1 MPVPNRTGQWLSCVP
16 FLLGLVFYGWRY
28 TLPSLPVQAPV
39 KWGENGA
46 VIGIELGSVYSR
58 VSLLVA
64 TGRAEVLELGDLG
77 RKLPSRVCFTGTDII
92 IGDAQTHPA
101 CDDANSHDVRQL
113 LDATVKSMGSEDRDE
128 SRKETPLITG
138 NINGTMQ
145 TFNVTDII
153 AMVLSNLVGRAE
165 AFHGQPITHAIL
177 AVPAYFTDTHRVIL
191 HDSARL
197 ANVTLLRV
205 LTEPTAT
212 AIAYGL
218 DNSPG
223 DKQLLADEQR
233 LLVLDV
239 GASVSA
245 ALLEIDNG
253 AFEILARVRDRNSGG
268 RALAERIAH
277 HAEATHIRVS
287 GKGREGIL
295 GAAQMTLLRARAEG
309 AKLALSTQDQVVI
322 DVPTNDG
329 TVFSVG
335 LTRSEFVGI
344 SRDLFEDVMQC
355 VEEVLLEANV
365 TASDVDHII
374 LAGGSASIPRFS
386 ELLST
391 RFPGRTLLT
400 SPNVRPDEAVVY
412 GAALHARHFAIE
424 EQDDFICCVD
434 ITPLAFGIEVPGGV
448 FAVVLPRH
456 SVIPNSKTGSFN
468 LTEGEMRVFVG
479 HGEHTNGTHFLG
491 SLTLPK
497 PLGGEVQVRFEV
509 DQAGALTVS
518 ATNSLGRSTSTVIQ
532 PSEESA
538 AATTRILAEL
548 EAAASRDAAMAQIRY
563 ASHVEFTAYRAE
575 LERYIE
581 TIPADHFHHREV
593 EMLVDIIAAAEAE
606 LLYAVDAE
614 ALQQRMMSTH
624 QLVRLGMHG
633 LLGIHLDDERG
644 EL

>member
-1 MPVPNRTGQWLSCVP
+1 MPLPSRPGQWLSCVP
-16 FLLGLVFYGWRY
+16 FLLGVVFYGWRY
-28 TLPSLPVQAPV
+28 TLQAPV
-39 KWGENGA
+39 KWGDNGA
-46 VIGIELGSVYSR
+46 VIGIEVGSVYAR
-58 VSLLVA
+58 ISLLV
-64 TGRAEVLELGDLG
+64 TKGRAEVLELGDLG
-77 RKLPSRVCFTGTDII
+77 RKLPSRVCFTGSDII

-101 CDDANSHDVRQL
+101 CDDVNFHVVRQL

-128 SRKETPLITG
+128 PRKEAPLITG

-145 TFNVTDII
+145 TLNVTDII
-153 AMVLSNLVGRAE
+153 SMVLSNLVGRAE

-177 AVPAYFTDTHRVIL
+177 AVPTYFTETYRDIL

-212 AIAYGL
+212 VIAYGL

-239 GASVSA
+239 GVSVSA

-253 AFEILARVRDRNSGG
+253 VFEILARVRDLNSGG
-268 RALAERIAH
+268 RALAKRIAH

-295 GAAQMTLLRARAEG
+295 GAAQMILLR
-309 AKLALSTQDQVVI
+309 VVI

-329 TVFSVG
+329 TVLSVG

-344 SRDLFEDVMQC
+344 STDLFEDVMQC
-355 VEEVLLEANV
+355 VEEVLLEAN
-365 TASDVDHII
+365 II
-374 LAGGSASIPRFS
+374 LAGGSASTPRFS

-391 RFPGRTLLT
+391 HFPGRTLLT

-434 ITPLAFGIEVPGGV
+434 ITPLTFGMEVPDGV

-456 SVIPNSKTGSFN
+456 PVIPNSKTGSFN

-479 HGEHTNGTHFLG
+479 HGEHTNGTLG
-491 SLTLPK
+491 SLILPK

-509 DQAGALTVS
+509 DQADALTVS
-518 ATNSLGRSTSTVIQ
+518 ATNSFGR
-532 PSEESA
+532 
-538 AATTRILAEL
+538 
-548 EAAASRDAAMAQIRY
+548 
-563 ASHVEFTAYRAE
+563 HVKFTAYRAE

-581 TIPADHFHHREV
+581 DHFHHRSA
-593 EMLVDIIAAAEAE
+593 EMLVDVIAAADAWMAKH
-606 LLYAVDAE
+606 LYAVDAG
-614 ALQQRMMSTH
+614 ALQERMMSTAR
-624 QLVRLGMHG
+624 LVRLAMRG
-633 LLGIHLDDERG
+633 LQLGIHLDDERG